1 MEALIVGNRPLTKS
15 VIELSKNKFI
25 IAADGGGDRLL
36 EFNFANKIV
45 ADLDSLSKKTATDLK
60 KRLVINKKN
69 PEKTDLEKAVD
80 YATEKGN
87 KKIKIIGWSGGRI
100 DHTIGALGLAF
111 NPNIELIDDNFTI
124 SVVTNLETISGKEGT
139 LFSLIGMPD
148 AKVSVEGAKWN
159 LREQK
164 LSMSGRGIH
173 NEGNSEKVTV
183 KCHAEIYC
191 YLREILPRPRLILF
205 QLIK

>member
-36 EFNFANKIV
+36 EFEILPNKIV
-45 ADLDSLSKKTATDLK
+45 GDLDSLSKKTATDLK
-60 KRLVINKKN
+60 KRLVINKN
-69 PEKTDLEKAVD
+69 AEKTDLEKAVD
-80 YATEKGN
+80 YAIEKGN

-111 NPNIELIDDNFTI
+111 NPNIELMDDNFTI
-124 SVVTNLETISGKEGT
+124 SVVTNLETIFGKEGT
-139 LFSLIGMPD
+139 LFSLIGMPE

-164 LSMSGRGIH
+164 LGMSGRGIH
-173 NEGNSEKVTV
+173 NEIGNSEKVTV
-183 KCHAEIYC
+183 KCHSGN
-191 YLREILPRPRLILF
+191 LLLF
-205 QLIK
+205 MGNFVLEHK